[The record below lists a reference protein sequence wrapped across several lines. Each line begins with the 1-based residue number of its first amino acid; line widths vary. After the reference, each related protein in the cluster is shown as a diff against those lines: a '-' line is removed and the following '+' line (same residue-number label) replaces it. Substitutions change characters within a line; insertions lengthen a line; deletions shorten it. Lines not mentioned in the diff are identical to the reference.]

1 MKHIKILD
9 TTLRDGEQ
17 SPGCSMNLREK
28 KEIAK
33 YLEKIGDHANNI
45 AEWER
50 FQETGNMQDT
60 RLL

>member
-1 MKHIKILD
+1 MKMDII
-9 TTLRDGEQ
+9 RY
-17 SPGCSMNLREK
+17 LREGQFPAD
-28 KEIAK
+28 ECIDIMMIAK

>member
-1 MKHIKILD
+1 M
-9 TTLRDGEQ
+9 
-17 SPGCSMNLREK
+17 M
-28 KEIAK
+28 IAK